1 MLARL
6 KLGNPG
12 TEFRVVRGRVY
23 FCALV
28 MFALGLSLVAR
39 VFYLQIV
46 MHDHFTTLS
55 QHNRVKI
62 VPIPPIRGRIFSSDG
77 VLLADNRPSFSLE
90 LVPEQVPDLDATIRQ
105 LQELI
110 IISDSDISRFRE
122 QVRKMRRFEN
132 VPLRFNLSE
141 DEVARISIDR
151 HRLPGVEVVPRL
163 DRFYPLGTDVAHAI
177 GYVSMIDEQDLE
189 TLDRSEYSGTTHT
202 GKLGAEKAFERLL
215 HGRVG
220 YQQVEVN
227 AQGRVVRVLDR
238 TPPMPGRNLY
248 LTLDASL
255 QNVAVGALAG
265 RRGAIVALDP
275 QTGGVLALVSS
286 PGYDPNL
293 FVNGISHRD
302 YQELIGSAGRPL
314 LNRALQGRYPPGS
327 TVKPFL
333 AQAALDYGA
342 RTMTAATWCPG
353 WFTLAGSSRQYRDWK
368 KTGHGHLDL
377 LQAVAQSC
385 DVYFYALAQDLGI
398 DRLNEA
404 FERFG
409 FGRPTGIDI
418 GGESA
423 GLAPS
428 RSWKQRALK
437 QPWYPGETLIMGIGQ
452 GYVQVTPVQLA
463 LATAIMASRG
473 QTPKPHL
480 LAEARDVLNGRTVFS
495 HDGMNHAPAAGPG
508 IGHWDEAIGAMREV
522 MHGPFGTARRSAA
535 GAPYESA
542 GKTGTAQVIGIAQNE
557 IYRAEELAEEHRDHA
572 LFIAFAPVAAPRI
585 AVAIIVENG
594 GSGSGTAAPI
604 ARQLFD
610 QYLGAPPPAPPE
622 PAPG

>member
-1 MLARL
+1 MQSRL

-12 TEFRVVRGRVY
+12 TEFRIVRGRVY

-28 MFALGLSLVAR
+28 ILLLGISVLAR

-90 LVPEQVPDLDATIRQ
+90 LVPEQIGDLDEIIGQ
-105 LQELI
+105 LQELVF
-110 IISDSDISRFRE
+110 ISESDLARFHDL
-122 QVRKMRRFEN
+122 VRKMRRFEN
-132 VPLRFNLSE
+132 VPLRFNLTE
-141 DEVARISIDR
+141 EEVARVSIER
-151 HRLPGVEVVPRL
+151 HRLAGVEVVPRL
-163 DRFYPLGTDVAHAI
+163 DRFYPLGPDFAHAL
-177 GYVSMIDEQDLE
+177 GYVGMIDEEDLKSLE
-189 TLDRSEYSGTTHT
+189 RSEYSGTTHT
-202 GKLGAEKAFERLL
+202 GKLGAEKAFEELL

-255 QNVAVGALAG
+255 QNVAISALAG
-265 RRGAIVALDP
+265 RRGAIVAIDP
-275 QTGGVLALVSS
+275 GTGGVLALASS
-286 PGYDPNL
+286 PSYDPNL

-302 YQELIGSAGRPL
+302 YGDLLKSSGTPL
-314 LNRALQGRYPPGS
+314 LNRALQGKYPPGS

-333 AQAALDYGA
+333 AVAALDYGV
-342 RTMTAATWCPG
+342 RTLSDPTWCPG
-353 WFTLAGSSRQYRDWK
+353 WYTLGGSSRQYRDWK
-368 KTGHGHLDL
+368 KGGHGHLDL
-377 LQAVAQSC
+377 VQAVAQSC
-385 DVYFYALAQDLGI
+385 DVYFYGLAQDLGI
-398 DRLNEA
+398 DRLHKA
-404 FERFG
+404 YARFG
-409 FGRPTGIDI
+409 FGRSTGIDI

-428 RSWKQRALK
+428 REWKQKALK

-452 GYVQVTPVQLA
+452 GYVQATPVQLA
-463 LATAIMASRG
+463 QATAMMASRG
-473 QTPKPHL
+473 QVPRPHL
-480 LAEARDVLNGRTVFS
+480 LAEARDVLNGKVVYS
-495 HDGMNHAPAAGPG
+495 HDQFPRPPAMESGSDHFEDG
-508 IGHWDEAIGAMREV
+508 VRAMREV

-542 GKTGTAQVIGIAQNE
+542 GKTGTAQVVGIAQNE
-557 IYRAEELAEEHRDHA
+557 TYRAEELAEEHRDHA
-572 LFIAFAPVAAPRI
+572 LFVAFAPLDAPRI

-594 GSGSGTAAPI
+594 GGGSSTAAPI
-604 ARQLFD
+604 ARLLFD
-610 QYLGAPPPAPPE
+610 HYLEVPPPVE